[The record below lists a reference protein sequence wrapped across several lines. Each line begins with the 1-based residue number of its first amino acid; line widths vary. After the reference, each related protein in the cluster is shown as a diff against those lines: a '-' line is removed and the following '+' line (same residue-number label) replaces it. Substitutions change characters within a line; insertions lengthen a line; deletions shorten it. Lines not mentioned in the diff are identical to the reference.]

1 MPYINK
7 IGLVG
12 SGFIGS
18 TLAHLTALK
27 QLGNVVMFDVV
38 PDMPIGKA
46 LDLQQ
51 SGAVEGFDCTIKGTN
66 DYASLEGCDAVIV
79 TAGVPRKPGMSRDDL
94 LSINTKIIRQVADGI
109 RTYCSTAFV
118 VVITNPLDAM
128 VQLLQKES
136 GLPFTH
142 VVGMAGVLDASRFKT
157 FISSRLG
164 VSVQDIQAVVMGGH
178 GDTMVA
184 LPRFCSVSGIPLPLF
199 VEMGWITQQEIDEI
213 VNRTAN
219 GGAEIVNYL
228 KTGSAFY
235 APASSALKMV
245 ESYLKDKKCMVPC
258 AAYCD
263 KEYNVGGLYVGVP
276 CVIGKGGVEKVAQ
289 LTLTDDENKQFMKSV
304 EAVREL
310 VKVLPEA

>member
-1 MPYINK
+1 
-7 IGLVG
+7 
-12 SGFIGS
+12 
-18 TLAHLTALK
+18 
-27 QLGNVVMFDVV
+27 
-38 PDMPIGKA
+38 
-46 LDLQQ
+46 
-51 SGAVEGFDCTIKGTN
+51 
-66 DYASLEGCDAVIV
+66 
-79 TAGVPRKPGMSRDDL
+79 
-94 LSINTKIIRQVADGI
+94 
-109 RTYCSTAFV
+109 
-118 VVITNPLDAM
+118 
-128 VQLLQKES
+128 
-136 GLPFTH
+136 
-142 VVGMAGVLDASRFKT
+142 
-157 FISSRLG
+157 
-164 VSVQDIQAVVMGGH
+164 
-178 GDTMVA
+178 
-184 LPRFCSVSGIPLPLF
+184 
-199 VEMGWITQQEIDEI
+199 MGWITQQEIDEI